1 MPIALAVS
9 ICAQVVD
16 PWGRVVVD
24 MGPERVG
31 LETCDIDL
39 SVASAV
45 RQRMPIAEHRAKG
58 RAAIRNWGRG
68 NTTDV
73 T

>member
-1 MPIALAVS
+1 
-9 ICAQVVD
+9 
-16 PWGRVVVD
+16 